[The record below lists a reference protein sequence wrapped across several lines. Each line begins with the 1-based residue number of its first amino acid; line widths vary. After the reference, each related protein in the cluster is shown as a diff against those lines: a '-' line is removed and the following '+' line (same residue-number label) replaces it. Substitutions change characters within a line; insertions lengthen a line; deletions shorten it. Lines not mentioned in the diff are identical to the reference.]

1 MKKTVKVLALA
12 LVSMSLAVACNN
24 NAPTEELVDTIVPVD
39 TVVEEVIDSTPI
51 EEVVVEEPVKTATTN
66 KKKTTKKE
74 EPKTEVKVDAS
85 KMTINTNQGSSTT
98 ATFNKNGASVK
109 TKNGEGTVDASK
121 MTVNTTGGSV
131 SVGNGGVSIK
141 KN

>member
-1 MKKTVKVLALA
+1 MKKSVKILAFALA
-12 LVSMSLAVACNN
+12 VMGLTVACNN

-39 TVVEEVIDSTPI
+39 TVVEEVIDSTPV
-51 EEVVVEEPVKTATTN
+51 EEVVVEEPVKKATTP

-85 KMTINTNQGSSTT
+85 KMSVNTASGTSVSINKQG
-98 ATFNKNGASVK
+98 GASVS
-109 TKNGEGTVDASK
+109 TKSGEGKVDASK
-121 MTVNTTGGSV
+121 MSVNTNSGSV
-131 SVGNGGVSIK
+131 SVGNGGVAIK

>member
-1 MKKTVKVLALA
+1 MKKSVKILAFALA
-12 LVSMSLAVACNN
+12 VMGLTVACNN
-24 NAPTEELVDTIVPVD
+24 NAPAEELIDTVVPVD
-39 TVVEEVIDSTPI
+39 TVVEEVIDSTPV
-51 EEVVVEEPVKTATTN
+51 EEIVVEEPVKKATTP

-85 KMTINTNQGSSTT
+85 KMSVNTASGTNVTISKQG
-98 ATFNKNGASVK
+98 GASVS
-109 TKNGEGTVDASK
+109 TKSGEGKVDASK
-121 MTVNTTGGSV
+121 MSVNTNGGSV